1 MKCQSNAQKV
11 MKCPS
16 KAKLNIKVRSSMK
29 KKSGKAIALPDGR
42 GYYRNVSTALF
53 LSGRELVNVATDA
66 GIVYSLEPSEFES
79 RCKQVCAGVCMLEPL
94 QLRLEFVKVHR
105 L

>member
-1 MKCQSNAQKV
+1 
-11 MKCPS
+11 
-16 KAKLNIKVRSSMK
+16 MK

-42 GYYRNVSTALF
+42 GYYRNVLTALF